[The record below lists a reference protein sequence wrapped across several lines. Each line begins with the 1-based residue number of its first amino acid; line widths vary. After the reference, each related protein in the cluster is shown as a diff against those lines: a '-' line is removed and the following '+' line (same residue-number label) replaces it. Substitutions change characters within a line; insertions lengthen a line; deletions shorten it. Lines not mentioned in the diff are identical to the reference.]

1 MNTSPQRGFTLYE
14 LLVAVLVA
22 GILLGVG
29 VPSFMQFQRNNAIT
43 AAVNDVVS
51 GLYLARSEAVKR
63 QAPTTLCGS
72 TLPLDANPVC
82 SAGGNGG
89 FIVFVDENGNG
100 VLTDATDGN
109 GSRDAGETVLLQR
122 EAPGGSINVVG
133 NGGEYVAYGVSG
145 FAVSPAPG
153 NAQAATNML
162 LYCDER
168 GNQDLGDGRSTAR
181 VIQIAPTGRPQTLQ
195 QLADVVTAVAAT
207 GGACP

>member
-1 MNTSPQRGFTLYE
+1 MNTHPQRGFTLYE
-14 LLVAVLVA
+14 LLVTVFVV
-22 GILLGVG
+22 GILLGFG
-29 VPSFMQFQRNNAIT
+29 VPNFMQFQRNNAVT
-43 AAVNDVVS
+43 AAVNDAVS

-63 QAPTTLCGS
+63 QVPMTLCGS
-72 TLPLDANPVC
+72 AAPLDPNPVC

-109 GSRDAGETVLLQR
+109 GSRDAGEIVLLQR
-122 EAPGGSINVVG
+122 DAPGGTLNVFG
-133 NGGEYVAYGVSG
+133 NGGQYVAYAATG

-153 NAQAATNML
+153 NAQAATNTL

-168 GNQDLGDGRSTAR
+168 GNQDLGGGRSTAR
-181 VIQIAPTGRPQTLQ
+181 VIQVAPTGRPQTLLQ
-195 QLADVVTAVAAT
+195 MADVVAAVATT